1 MICSKQGTTTWQAKT
16 MRKPLNVLVG
26 LYTFHRFYQKSSD
39 LLISAGKERDTL
51 LSEKVKI
58 LSNLSECLIRLS
70 RWREAEKRAT
80 EALEIDS
87 VNTKAI
93 WRRGRSRVQLMEV
106 SLFINLN
113 VRYFERRLSRAVV
126 ILDTENFGIVVDFV
140 LFFFL

>member
-26 LYTFHRFYQKSSD
+26 LHTFHRFYQKSSD